1 MNLIVRAL
9 LIISMCAVT
18 VMAVPAKK
26 ADTNDK
32 RSDGD
37 KIGALCA
44 VVAFGALGGFL
55 LQAI

>member
-1 MNLIVRAL
+1 MNLIVRSL
-9 LIISMCAVT
+9 LVISMCVVT

-26 ADTNDK
+26 ADTNDT

-37 KIGALCA
+37 KIGALC
-44 VVAFGALGGFL
+44 VVVVFGALGGFL